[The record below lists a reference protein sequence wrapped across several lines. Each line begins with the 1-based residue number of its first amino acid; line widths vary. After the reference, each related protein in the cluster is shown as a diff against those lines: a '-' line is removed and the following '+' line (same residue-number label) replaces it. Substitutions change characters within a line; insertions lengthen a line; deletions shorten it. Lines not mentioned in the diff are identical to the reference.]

1 MSRLPAWADHLSEGV
16 LLLDR
21 EGKILAENARVRELF
36 SRGGA
41 YLWERVRRHEI
52 FAFLDELEKRAEA
65 LLLLHRPSGV
75 LEFRGFREG
84 ENRWVFVRPR
94 PDVNLRENQRALFSQ
109 ISHELRTPLANIRM
123 AFDLFQGGAMERETF
138 LATIGR
144 NLERIETL
152 VELLSRQHKVET
164 WTPVFEEGNWCAE
177 VSTIL
182 RAFHARVEAA
192 GLVLSLDC
200 ALPEKLPLER
210 FLLSTILF
218 PLLDNAVRY
227 TPPGGQIRVCL
238 EAEGGN
244 IRLVVEDTGRGIPV
258 HIRDRVFDPFVQ
270 HEGGTGLGLSL
281 VRGAVTRWGGRIH
294 LESQEGRGT
303 RVTVV
308 LPLPSGE
315 GTGG

>member
-1 MSRLPAWADHLSEGV
+1 MPRLPAWADRLQEGV
-16 LLLDR
+16 LVLDR
-21 EGKILAENARVRELF
+21 EGKVLAENARVQELF

-41 YLWERVRRHEI
+41 YLWERLRRHEI
-52 FAFLDELEKRAEA
+52 FAFLNEIEA
-65 LLLLHRPSGV
+65 RGEAFLLLHRPSGV
-75 LEFRGFREG
+75 LEFRGFLEG
-84 ENRWVFVRPR
+84 EHRWVFVRPR
-94 PDVNLRENQRALFSQ
+94 PDVSLRENQRALFSQ

-123 AFDLFQGGAMERETF
+123 AFDLFREGTMEKETF
-138 LATIGR
+138 LTTTGR
-144 NLERIETL
+144 NLERMEVL

-164 WTPVFEEGNWCAE
+164 WSPVFEQRDWCAE

-192 GLVLSLDC
+192 ELRLSYECSLE
-200 ALPEKLPLER
+200 APLPVDR

-227 TPPGGQIRVCL
+227 TPPGGRICVRLV
-238 EAEGGN
+238 AEEGK

-281 VRGAVTRWGGRIH
+281 VRGAVARWGGEIH
-294 LESQEGRGT
+294 LESREGEGT
-303 RVTVV
+303 RVTVI
-308 LPLPSGE
+308 LPLSPAERSMA
-315 GTGG
+315 